1 MTLENLLSVTDFLS
15 TSPLYLAK
23 ASLLMATAAALFAF
37 LAFASSLRRRK
48 TSALTKFDA
57 MQLLRGETDTLKS
70 DGDERERRM
79 VTGLATAIIE
89 RTRDFGAKIDRFVS
103 QIDSRAEIVGEKL
116 KTDLAQLSS
125 EANQTRESLR
135 KLVEEK
141 LGDSM
146 AKQAAI
152 ARELREEFSAGFLNV
167 GRSVSLTLEHSS
179 ELQRE
184 RLDDL
189 KKALERGSEQQ
200 SKAQEGLRQAVENR
214 LDAIR
219 LESTA
224 KLEDMRLTLDDKLHV
239 TLETRMQQSFSRI
252 VEQLSKVYEQIG
264 EIKSLASVANGLPTT
279 PAKLNGTEESLAP
292 KAA

>member
-1 MTLENLLSVTDFLS
+1 
-15 TSPLYLAK
+15 
-23 ASLLMATAAALFAF
+23 
-37 LAFASSLRRRK
+37 
-48 TSALTKFDA
+48 
-57 MQLLRGETDTLKS
+57 MQLLRGETDTLKT

-103 QIDSRAEIVGEKL
+103 QIDSRAEIVGK
-116 KTDLAQLSS
+116 
-125 EANQTRESLR
+125 SLR
-135 KLVEEK
+135 PIWRNFTAKQIKIVTRCKLVDER

-152 ARELREEFSAGFLNV
+152 ARELREELSAGFLNV
-167 GRSVSLTLEHSS
+167 GRNVSLTLEHSS

-189 KKALERGSEQQ
+189 KNALERTTEQQ
-200 SKAQEGLRQAVENR
+200 SKSQAGLRMAGESR

-219 LESTA
+219 LESSA
-224 KLEDMRLTLDDKLHV
+224 KLENMRLTLDEKLHV

-252 VEQLSKVYEQIG
+252 VDQLSKVYEQIG
-264 EIKSLASVANGLPTT
+264 EMKFASIANGHPRFLP
-279 PAKLNGTEESLAP
+279 N
-292 KAA
+292 